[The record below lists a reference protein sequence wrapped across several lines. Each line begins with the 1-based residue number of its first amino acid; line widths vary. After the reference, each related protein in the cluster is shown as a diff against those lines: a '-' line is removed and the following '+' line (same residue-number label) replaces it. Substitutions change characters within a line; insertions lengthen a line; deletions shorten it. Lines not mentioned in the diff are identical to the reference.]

1 MQEEV
6 LSMSDDTDI
15 EVLSTAWAAPL
26 GLGPVS
32 YGVTVNGGVPTLG
45 AVLPQF
51 DEVAFAAGP
60 AVAARPAVQA
70 VRTEA
75 SQESVREIPLE
86 IEVVIGRTKVSVAK
100 LMAANE
106 GDRFRLD
113 RNFGEPVELQVN
125 GKVFGYGEIVAD
137 DHENIIGIRISSI
150 EKNI

>member
-6 LSMSDDTDI
+6 LSMSDDADI
-15 EVLSTAWAAPL
+15 EVPSPAWATPF

-32 YGVTVNGGVPTLG
+32 YGITIKGGAPTLG
-45 AVLPQF
+45 SVLPQF

-60 AVAARPAVQA
+60 AVPAVRA
-70 VRTEA
+70 EV
-75 SQESVREIPLE
+75 SQDSVREIPLE

-125 GKVFGYGEIVAD
+125 GKIFGYGEIVSD
-137 DHENIIGIRISSI
+137 DHENIIGIRIASI
-150 EKNI
+150 EKNL